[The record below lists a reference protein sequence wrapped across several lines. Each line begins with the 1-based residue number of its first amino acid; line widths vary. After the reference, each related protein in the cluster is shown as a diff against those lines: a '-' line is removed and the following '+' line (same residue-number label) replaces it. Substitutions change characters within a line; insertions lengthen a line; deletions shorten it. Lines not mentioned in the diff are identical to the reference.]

1 MKAVTLL
8 ASAIVLTAYPAIRL
22 TAQGFPTRPPRPAR
36 LASVRFPPFTETR
49 LANGLDVIVIEHHEQ
64 PVLSV
69 SLSFRAG
76 DAYDPAGKNGLA
88 ELVAELL
95 SKGTGTRTAEQ
106 IAATIEGVG
115 GSLSASSN
123 QDFLT
128 VSVDAL
134 SDDAQLAFDLLGDVT
149 LHSTFPASELDLA
162 RTRALS
168 ALALQLSEPASLAD
182 RFFAQELYG
191 RHPYARHPTA
201 ESYKAVTRDDV
212 VTFAAQRLRPA
223 GSLVVVA
230 GDVTAAQV
238 QDLIAN
244 TFGSWR
250 GAAPG
255 ALPPGTVPGKTATD
269 ILLVHRPG
277 SAQSNIIAGNTTI
290 LPTDPVYYAGR
301 LVTQVLGGGA
311 DARLFLILREQKSW
325 TYGAYAALR
334 RYRGLGYWQATAEV
348 RTEVTDSA
356 LVELLHQIDR
366 IRTEVIP
373 DSELAGAKGFLVG
386 SFPLVIE
393 TPSQIAAQVANS
405 RLLGLGD
412 DYLRLYR
419 ERLSAVTA
427 LQARAAAQR
436 LYRRRG
442 LTIVVVGDATQVY
455 GQLKTIAPVRL
466 VDADGRRLTPADLAP
481 QARPVALD
489 PAQLVSR
496 SDSSRVVVQGNPIG
510 ATVSAVRRTADSLVY
525 TERSVLGGVFEQATT
540 IAFDP
545 ADASVKSV
553 VQVITQQGKKA
564 ETRLT
569 YGDGR
574 VKGHG
579 AGPQPDGGVKEFDI
593 DTAVAAGT
601 YDASAVPVVAPA
613 LPLAPGQTFNL
624 SFFSSDENTTKVL
637 SFKVG
642 APEPVTVPAGT
653 FQAYRVD
660 VTGSRVP
667 FVMYVTTTT
676 PRRVVKTEFIGQPFV
691 VELVK

>member
-230 GDVTAAQV
+230 GDVTVAQV
-238 QDLIAN
+238 QDLIAK

-250 GAAPG
+250 GADPG
-255 ALPPGTVPGKTATD
+255 ALPPGAVPSKTATD

-455 GQLKTIAPVRL
+455 GRLKTIAPVRL

>member
-36 LASVRFPPFTETR
+36 LAPVRFPPFTETR

-230 GDVTAAQV
+230 GDVTVAQV
-238 QDLIAN
+238 QDLIAK

-255 ALPPGTVPGKTATD
+255 ALPPGAVPSKTATD

-455 GQLKTIAPVRL
+455 GRLKTIAPVRL

>member
-36 LASVRFPPFTETR
+36 LAPVRFPPFTETR

-230 GDVTAAQV
+230 GDVTVAQV
-238 QDLIAN
+238 QDLIAK

-255 ALPPGTVPGKTATD
+255 ALPPGAVPGKTATD

-455 GQLKTIAPVRL
+455 GRLKTIAPVRL

>member
-1 MKAVTLL
+1 VKAVTLL

-36 LASVRFPPFTETR
+36 LAPVRFPPFTETR

-255 ALPPGTVPGKTATD
+255 ALPPGAVPGKTATD

-455 GQLKTIAPVRL
+455 GRLKTIAPVRL